1 MSAKTFDELARGY
14 DEDPRRQ
21 QTAEAVFQAILRL
34 VPLSK
39 EMEVL
44 ECGAGTGLLTVL
56 LAPLVK
62 RILATDASEGMLLVL
77 REKRSRLGLCNVET
91 DLYDPTGQSMESS
104 FGLLVASMLLHH
116 IPDTEGVL
124 RRFYGSLTLNGWVAI
139 ADLEEEDGSFHS
151 PGMPKPA
158 HYGFNRSNV
167 VKSLEAAGF
176 CNVYIETVHVVV
188 KNERQYPIFLAVAKR
203 GQ

>member
-1 MSAKTFDELARGY
+1 
-14 DEDPRRQ
+14 
-21 QTAEAVFQAILRL
+21 
-34 VPLSK
+34 
-39 EMEVL
+39 
-44 ECGAGTGLLTVL
+44 
-56 LAPLVK
+56 
-62 RILATDASEGMLLVL
+62 
-77 REKRSRLGLCNVET
+77 
-91 DLYDPTGQSMESS
+91 
-104 FGLLVASMLLHH
+104 
-116 IPDTEGVL
+116 
-124 RRFYGSLTLNGWVAI
+124 VAI